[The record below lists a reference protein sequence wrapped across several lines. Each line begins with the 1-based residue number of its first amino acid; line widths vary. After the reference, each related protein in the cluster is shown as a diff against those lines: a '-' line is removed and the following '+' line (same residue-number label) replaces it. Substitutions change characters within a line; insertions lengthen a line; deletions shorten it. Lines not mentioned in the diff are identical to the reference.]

1 MEDGSSGYVGASEVD
16 RPVVSVTSVYF
27 CPEGERIRPSTA
39 SANFHLAADT
49 TFFDILQGACSYFGR
64 NIADMVLRN
73 ANGSIWPMRDRVSN
87 ALRHGGQIRLTP
99 SDRGDDEEEVEEV
112 VVVEEVEKDD
122 VDDGRVVAARPPLY
136 RELFLHIFFLTI
148 LMSDTYMV
156 ETKPVYHTHRALE
169 NAFIFP
175 RNSRQPLMMGS
186 NQQAVDNFEDIHN
199 PNHMCS
205 WLRERLIDG
214 LFRTDLQDGWGD
226 IEVFNRIA
234 GGVTIQTSFQEWQ
247 NSSTA
252 KLARSQ
258 HAPFVGGFQPIST
271 WSFRMGPTQIALFRD
286 NPNQREES
294 VAVIFGQQ
302 LEQLT
307 RGVCTFSPEG
317 ADEQRQVMRSLQVT
331 MLINNHNYDLFFL
344 GTFRFDMKLSGQV
357 RPYYSFR
364 PFKLEPPWGSWKF
377 ETEQSQINVY
387 LRVRAY
393 MALVNFVLV
402 LMRSLNE
409 INACRKV
416 YSDTGSIRPY
426 FSGVFTLLE
435 LFNLTCN
442 YVGFGF
448 RIYEQFLGQRTNL
461 ESLILEGRPQDI
473 IETDVNMIAVIA
485 GIIVTARA
493 LSIISAMLLLFKYL
507 ELAPKRFLSSF
518 YLTGTTLGRAGRD
531 LQVVLLLFL
540 VVLGAFSVIGSQMFG
555 SELEFFSSVP
565 SAFFTLCVCVA
576 GSGFIYRPLRDA
588 FPTLGPIFFV
598 VFTLTHLLVITPLFL
613 ATLNDA
619 YAVRDEQMRQAAERR
634 AAKEQS
640 RRKERE
646 NRLKL
651 LKKT

>member
-1 MEDGSSGYVGASEVD
+1 MLHRPPNPRPNSE
-16 RPVVSVTSVYF
+16 
-27 CPEGERIRPSTA
+27 C
-39 SANFHLAADT
+39 
-49 TFFDILQGACSYFGR
+49 
-64 NIADMVLRN
+64 VLR
-73 ANGSIWPMRDRVSN
+73 
-87 ALRHGGQIRLTP
+87 
-99 SDRGDDEEEVEEV
+99 
-112 VVVEEVEKDD
+112 
-122 VDDGRVVAARPPLY
+122 
-136 RELFLHIFFLTI
+136 
-148 LMSDTYMV
+148 
-156 ETKPVYHTHRALE
+156 RALCVC
-169 NAFIFP
+169 
-175 RNSRQPLMMGS
+175 Q
-186 NQQAVDNFEDIHN
+186 
-199 PNHMCS
+199 
-205 WLRERLIDG
+205 
-214 LFRTDLQDGWGD
+214 
-226 IEVFNRIA
+226 

-252 KLARSQ
+252 KLARSM
-258 HAPFVGGFQPIST
+258 HAPFVGGFPPIST
-271 WSFRMGPTQIALFRD
+271 WSFRLGPTQINLFRND
-286 NPNQREES
+286 PNHREES
-294 VAVIFGQQ
+294 IAVIFGQQ

-307 RGVCTFSPEG
+307 RGVCTFSPDSE
-317 ADEQRQVMRSLQVT
+317 DEQYQVMRSLQVT

-357 RPYYSFR
+357 RCTRMLAAHPAHRATRISRPTLRSRLTRRVVHARCAQVRPYYSFR
-364 PFKLEPPWGSWKF
+364 PFKLEPPWGSWMF
-377 ETEQSQINVY
+377 ETDQSQSNIY

-409 INACRKV
+409 IKACRKV

-448 RIYEQFLGQRTNL
+448 RIYEQFLGQRINL
-461 ESLILEGRPQDI
+461 EKLILEGRPQDI

-540 VVLGAFSVIGSQMFG
+540 VVLCAFSVIGSQMFG

-565 SAFFTLCVCVA
+565 YAFFTLCRCVA

-634 AAKEQS
+634 AAKDES